1 VADTLAPTFGETI
14 RREWKF
20 YALILAL
27 TAILFLTFVW
37 REQAKSHPVEEIH
50 TIQGFF
56 VTADYGAGTPL
67 VRTRDKAGRGY
78 AARIEGQLDRN
89 CAVGRPIRVLR
100 NGVAIRLPP
109 NPCPKEAVA
118 N

>member
-14 RREWKF
+14 KRGWKF

-27 TAILFLTFVW
+27 TAILFVAFVW
-37 REQAKSHPVEEIH
+37 RERAKSNPVEEIH

-67 VRTRDKAGRGY
+67 VRTRDKEGRSYTARDEGRLAG
-78 AARIEGQLDRN
+78 N
-89 CAVGRPIRVLR
+89 CAVGQPIRVLR
-100 NGVAIRLPP
+100 NGLAIRLPP
-109 NPCPKEAVA
+109 NPCLKDAVA
-118 N
+118 S